1 LVDVAPE
8 QQSQHPLADEEIDYP
23 PDADETLNFDDAG
36 RPDVSGDSHH
46 PHQGPPP
53 TLQLRVA
60 PWDLICTI
68 VLIALLLYL
77 ATATAWPTRLFGFLK
92 DVCVGETCG
101 PVPFGVDMYIYPV
114 AWGGIGAAL
123 AAAGI
128 GPFVSLLKGWYMSFW
143 PVLSLAILMFSAVA
157 GGILTTFSARYWLC
171 LHSARGET
179 QITTAHPSLS
189 TAVTVG
195 SR

>member
-1 LVDVAPE
+1 LDDVAPE

-36 RPDVSGDSHH
+36 SPDVSGDSHD

-53 TLQLRVA
+53 TLRLRVA
-60 PWDLICTI
+60 PWDLSCTI

-77 ATATAWPTRLFGFLK
+77 ATAWPNRLFGFLK

-101 PVPFGVDMYIYPV
+101 LVPLGVDMYIYPV

-143 PVLSLAILMFSAVA
+143 PVLSLAILMVSSVA
-157 GGILTTFSARYWLC
+157 GGILTTFSARYWL
-171 LHSARGET
+171 
-179 QITTAHPSLS
+179 
-189 TAVTVG
+189 
-195 SR
+195 